1 MTLDRIAELHD
12 FYGPDTALL
21 VGGDLHRGD
30 LLENVARMHA
40 AVAGAA

>member
-1 MTLDRIAELHD
+1 MTLDRVAELND

-30 LLENVARMHA
+30 LMTNVGRMHA
-40 AVAGAA
+40 AVAGPA